1 MNENIDLTKILKN
14 CPRGWK
20 FYSSVHG
27 EVKFETIKFQRLKY
41 RYDPYVPIYH
51 QQIFEEDKLP
61 IKFTVQDVE
70 YCVSSAGEHIKG
82 KGECTFFPSKDQ
94 RDWNKFQIPAK
105 RGDIMMF
112 TDKSAVFIIDTKKN
126 NYTDTIAYVGNNT
139 SFKIGEH
146 IFRSY
151 IPASED
157 MKDKLFAAMNEAG
170 YEWDGKTLKKKPQ
183 FKPFEKVLVRDNET
197 EKWRCTFYS
206 YFEPYS
212 TYSHVTSDSAYAMCI
227 PFEGNE
233 HLVGTTNNP

>member
-1 MNENIDLTKILKN
+1 MINLVNILKH
-14 CPRGWK
+14 CPEGTK
-20 FYSSVHG
+20 LYSPIFG
-27 EVKFETIKFQRLKY
+27 EVTFKGISSGKNILCKATKYNGEIITVAFTRLGRSY
-41 RYDPYVPIYH
+41 CDFPNA
-51 QQIFEEDKLP
+51 
-61 IKFTVQDVE
+61 E
-70 YCVSSAGEHIKG
+70 YIL
-82 KGECTFFPSKDQ
+82 FPSKDQ

-112 TDKSAVFIIDTKKN
+112 TDKSAVFIIDTKKDT
-126 NYTDTIAYVGNNT
+126 YTDTIAYTGNNT
-139 SFKIGEH
+139 GFKINEH
-146 IFRSY
+146 ILRSY

-157 MKDKLFAAMNEAG
+157 MKEKLFAAIDKAG